1 MRVPTEGHRFLGFFP
16 PYRRLEVLRHPQQIP
31 RSPSPTRG
39 TALLWNIKLGELV
52 SGIRSVRLRPPGV
65 ALFIILP
72 PTPELDDK
80 EVLLQ
85 LMASCRPHSV
95 IPYVE
100 AIDTDELV
108 AILRRFP
115 NQFDLEV
122 TDYLIWR
129 GIDVDLDTR
138 RLLRKTL
145 ELSGELRTVSGL
157 ARALYMSRRALGRRF
172 MTRGLPVPS
181 HWLHFGRVLRG
192 SIQLQSPRSNLF
204 RIGGELGYPDG
215 FAFSN
220 QLKRLTGLRP
230 SLMKECFGWEWIVES
245 WLFREAEEGNLS
257 PSLRKTLFP
266 TPPPK
271 PLQQSAA
278 MVEGALPSA
287 RTAMRVAEE
296 LRKPSGKAGGEG
308 GEEGLGGFGSRGANG
323 SGAKSEQGRA
333 LESKGVSPRSSRRR
347 ELP

>member
-16 PYRRLEVLRHPQQIP
+16 PYRRLEVLRHPQQLP
-31 RSPSPTRG
+31 RSSSPKRG
-39 TALLWNIKLGELV
+39 AALLWNIKLGELI

-72 PTPELDDK
+72 PTAELGDK

-95 IPYVE
+95 LPHVE
-100 AIDTDELV
+100 EIDTDELV

-122 TDYLIWR
+122 TEYLVWR

-192 SIQLQSPRSNLF
+192 SIQLQGHRSNLF
-204 RIGGELGYPDG
+204 RIGSELGYPDG

-257 PSLRKTLFP
+257 TGLRRALFP
-266 TPPPK
+266 PQAPGSSRRP
-271 PLQQSAA
+271 AA
-278 MVEGALPSA
+278 QAEGVSSSG
-287 RTAMRVAEE
+287 RTTLRVAEE
-296 LRKPSGKAGGEG
+296 LRDSPGSATTGRRHEGAGEVGMKGSRRLGSKPERGKAHGH
-308 GEEGLGGFGSRGANG
+308 
-323 SGAKSEQGRA
+323 K
-333 LESKGVSPRSSRRR
+333 
-347 ELP
+347 